1 MKKFRTVASVIIMV
15 IAGIVGFFIGAFLNE
30 PMAGTILFSMIAG
43 IACIVYAI
51 DNHEEQGKFQFGE
64 LRKSK
69 FVMVDNM
76 EWFNVFGLIF
86 IAVIMIPN
94 VVFAIK
100 CKDGFDNT
108 WNNKYV
114 EVAEQVGRLGCFGFM
129 IINIPGTWF
138 GWWSDEAFALYLIV
152 DTILVMLYCA
162 IWIICFKK
170 NSVFRA
176 LALSIILSML
186 FLFSGIVSRSV
197 LLIIASVLFVP
208 SHIVISYKNVK

>member
-1 MKKFRTVASVIIMV
+1 
-15 IAGIVGFFIGAFLNE
+15 
-30 PMAGTILFSMIAG
+30 
-43 IACIVYAI
+43 
-51 DNHEEQGKFQFGE
+51 
-64 LRKSK
+64 
-69 FVMVDNM
+69 MVDNM

-100 CKDGFDNT
+100 CKDGFDNK

-114 EVAEQVGRLGCFGFM
+114 EVTEQVGRLGCFGFM

-138 GWWSDEAFALYLIV
+138 GWWSDETFAVYLIV

-170 NSVFRA
+170 NSIFRA
-176 LALSIILSML
+176 LALSIIPTGQGLNNLASLSVTAQRTYEL
-186 FLFSGIVSRSV
+186 IVRRFLSIFYPAAGLIDYYRGNKLVLINKSTTPMDSRAD
-197 LLIIASVLFVP
+197 LLIQAGLGEVFGQIEV
-208 SHIVISYKNVK
+208 